1 MTPPGRRQLVLLS
14 CESDAAL
21 RGDFCVL
28 GAERKLVAARK
39 SAYEPRRP
47 ERRWV
52 AVESSPRNARVSVA
66 WVSGQMVRGAGL
78 SEGARAK
85 STMI

>member
-1 MTPPGRRQLVLLS
+1 MTPLGRRQLVLLS

-39 SAYEPRRP
+39 SAYEPRP

-52 AVESSPRNARVSVA
+52 AVESSPLNARVSVA

-78 SEGARAK
+78 SECARAK
-85 STMI
+85 SRMI

>member
-1 MTPPGRRQLVLLS
+1 LTLSGRRQLVLLS

-39 SAYEPRRP
+39 SAYEPRS

-66 WVSGQMVRGAGL
+66 WVSGQVVRGAGL
-78 SEGARAK
+78 SECARAK
-85 STMI
+85 SRMI

>member
-1 MTPPGRRQLVLLS
+1 MLTLPGRRQLVLLS

-39 SAYEPRRP
+39 SAYEPRP

-52 AVESSPRNARVSVA
+52 AVESSPLNARVSVA
-66 WVSGQMVRGAGL
+66 WVSGQMARGAGL
-78 SEGARAK
+78 SECARAK
-85 STMI
+85 SRMI